1 MQIEINGI
9 TVEVIKK
16 NIKNMNLR
24 IHEDL
29 TVTLSVPINC
39 TYREISMFLHS
50 KSTWIMKSLDKLK
63 TKGVKLP
70 LKYVTGEEFYLFGER
85 YALEVISSA
94 RYSLILDED
103 KAILHAPENSD
114 ALHRER
120 FINSFYREKLKEKID
135 YYLPK
140 WEQITGLY
148 SSSYQIKNMKT
159 YWGTCNTR
167 TRKIWINL
175 QLAKK
180 PVEALWYILLHELA
194 HIKVYNHGP
203 AFISILDKH
212 MPDWKEV
219 KSMLNKG

>member
-1 MQIEINGI
+1 
-9 TVEVIKK
+9 
-16 NIKNMNLR
+16 
-24 IHEDL
+24 
-29 TVTLSVPINC
+29 
-39 TYREISMFLHS
+39 
-50 KSTWIMKSLDKLK
+50 
-63 TKGVKLP
+63 
-70 LKYVTGEEFYLFGER
+70 
-85 YALEVISSA
+85 
-94 RYSLILDED
+94 
-103 KAILHAPENSD
+103 
-114 ALHRER
+114 
-120 FINSFYREKLKEKID
+120 
-135 YYLPK
+135 
-140 WEQITGLY
+140 
-148 SSSYQIKNMKT
+148 MKT